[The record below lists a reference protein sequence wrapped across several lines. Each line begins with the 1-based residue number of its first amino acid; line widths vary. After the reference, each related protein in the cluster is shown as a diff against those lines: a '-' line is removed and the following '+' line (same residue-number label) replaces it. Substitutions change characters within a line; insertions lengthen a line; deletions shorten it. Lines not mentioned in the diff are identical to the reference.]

1 MPLAPF
7 HLAIPVRDLAV
18 ARDFYGRL
26 LACPEGRSTGE
37 WIDFDFYGHQLVCH
51 QVSAPESR
59 PLPVNQVDGEAVP
72 VPHFGVVLAWSD
84 WEELAARLRFADIG
98 FIIEPT
104 IRFAGQTGEQ
114 ATMFFAD
121 PSGNMLEF
129 KALREPAQLF
139 AK

>member
-7 HLAIPVRDLAV
+7 HLAIPVHDLAA

-26 LACPEGRSTGE
+26 LACPEGRSTGQ
-37 WIDFDFYGHQLVCH
+37 WIDFDFFGHQLVCH
-51 QVSAPESR
+51 AVSAHERR
-59 PLPVNQVDGEAVP
+59 PPPVNQVDGEAVP

-84 WEELAARLRFADIG
+84 WEQLAARLRSADIE

-114 ATMFFAD
+114 ATLFFAD

-129 KALREPAQLF
+129 KALRDPAQLF